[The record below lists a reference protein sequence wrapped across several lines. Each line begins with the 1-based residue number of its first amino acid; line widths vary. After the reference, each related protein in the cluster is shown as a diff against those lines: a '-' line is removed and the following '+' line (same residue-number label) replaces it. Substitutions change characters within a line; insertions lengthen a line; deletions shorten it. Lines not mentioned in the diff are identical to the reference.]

1 MTDMSGGWFRR
12 SMPRGLF
19 GRSLMIIV
27 MPVVLLQAVVTYLL
41 FDRQWEAVT
50 TRISRGVA
58 AQIALFVQSYDT
70 LGPDRFAGEVRRLGE
85 TSFGL
90 VPTLKPGEKIPET
103 ESPAY
108 EVLKQVFVRE
118 LATRTGRP
126 VWIDSDSL
134 DDQVDIRVQLDG
146 AVMQVMAERKRVMS
160 TNTHV
165 WVLWMIGTS
174 LILMSVAVLFLRNQI
189 RPIERLA
196 DAAEAFGKGRDVP
209 DFRPSGATEVR
220 RASLA
225 FLDMR
230 ERISRFVQ
238 QRTDMLAG
246 VSHDLRTPLTRMKLE
261 LAMMKA
267 GPSTEALK
275 GDLEEM
281 ERMLEEYLAFAR
293 GQAGEGASD
302 TDVAQLVRDIVV
314 SAQRKVEKT
323 PEKKVDLEVPSQLVV
338 ELRPNAMRRCVMNLV
353 DNALRHGSHAQ
364 VSASQHDDMVEIAV
378 DDDGPGIPAD
388 RREEAF
394 RPFHRLDT
402 GRTLATGGVGLG
414 LAIARDIARGHGGDI
429 LLGDSKLG
437 GLRAVVRLPV

>member
-1 MTDMSGGWFRR
+1 
-12 SMPRGLF
+12 MPKGLF
-19 GRSLMIIV
+19 GRSLIIIV
-27 MPVVLLQAVVTYLL
+27 MPVVVLQAVVTYLL
-41 FDRQWEAVT
+41 FDRQWETVT

-58 AQIALFVQSYDT
+58 AQVALFVQSYET
-70 LGPDRFAGEVRRLGE
+70 LGPEKFIANAPKLGE

-90 VPTLKPGEKIPET
+90 TPSLKLGERIPET

-108 EVLKQVFVRE
+108 SLLRQVFVNE
-118 LATRTGRP
+118 LGSRIGRP
-126 VWIDSDSL
+126 VWIDSESL
-134 DDQVDIRVQLDG
+134 EDQVEIRIQLDG
-146 AVMQVMAERKRVMS
+146 AVLQVMAERKRVMS

-174 LILMSVAVLFLRNQI
+174 LILLSVAIIFLRNQI

-196 DAAEAFGKGRDVP
+196 DAAEAFGKGRDAP

-230 ERISRFVQ
+230 ERISRYVQ

-261 LAMMKA
+261 LAMMKDSA
-267 GPSTEALK
+267 AMQALK
-275 GDLEEM
+275 GDVEEM

-293 GQAGEGASD
+293 GQAGEGAAE
-302 TDVAQLVRDIVV
+302 TDLGQLLRDVVV
-314 SAQRKVEKT
+314 SAQRKADAKT
-323 PEKKVDLEVPSQLVV
+323 PEKTV
-338 ELRPNAMRRCVMNLV
+338 ELTVKNGILVEVRPNAMRRCVMNLLE
-353 DNALRHGSHAQ
+353 NAIRHGTHSQ
-364 VSASQHDDMVEIAV
+364 VSAVESGTMVEITV

-388 RREEAF
+388 QREEAF
-394 RPFHRLDT
+394 RPFHRLDS
-402 GRTLATGGVGLG
+402 GRTLASGGVGLG

-429 LLGDSKLG
+429 ILGDSTMG

>member
-1 MTDMSGGWFRR
+1 
-12 SMPRGLF
+12 MPRGLF
-19 GRSLMIIV
+19 GRSLLIIV

-58 AQIALFVQSYDT
+58 AQIVLFVQSYEA
-70 LGPDRFAGEVRRLGE
+70 LGPDRFAGEVVRLRE

-90 VPTLKPGEKIPET
+90 VPVIKPGEKIPET

-108 EVLKQVFVRE
+108 GVLKQIFVRE
-118 LATRTGRP
+118 LSTRIGRP

-134 DDQVDIRVQLDG
+134 EDQVDIRIQLDD

-174 LILMSVAVLFLRNQI
+174 LILLGVAVLFLRNQI

-261 LAMMKA
+261 LAMMKDDA
-267 GPSTEALK
+267 SIQALK

-293 GQAGEGASD
+293 GQAGEGAAE
-302 TDVAQLVRDIVV
+302 TDLGQLLRDVVA
-314 SAQRKVEKT
+314 SAQRKADAKASAQ
-323 PEKKVDLEVPSQLVV
+323 KVGLSLKDDLVV
-338 ELRPNAMRRCVMNLV
+338 EVRPNAMRRCLTNLLE
-353 DNALRHGSHAQ
+353 NALRHSTHSEI
-364 VSASQHDDMVEIAV
+364 SAGKSGTIVEIAV

-388 RREEAF
+388 QREEAF
-394 RPFHRLDT
+394 RPFHRLDS
-402 GRTLATGGVGLG
+402 GRTLVSGGVGLG

-429 LLGDSKLG
+429 ILGESRLG

>member
-1 MTDMSGGWFRR
+1 MSRTGLRR
-12 SMPRGLF
+12 WMPRGLF
-19 GRSLMIIV
+19 GRSLLIIV
-27 MPVVLLQAVVTYLL
+27 MPVVILQAVVTYLL

-58 AQIALFVQSYDT
+58 AQIALFVQSYET
-70 LGPDRFAGEVRRLGE
+70 LGPDRFAGEVERLRE
-85 TSFGL
+85 QSFGL
-90 VPTLKPGEKIPET
+90 VPVIRLGAKIPDS
-103 ESPAY
+103 ESPTY

-118 LATRTGRP
+118 LSTRTGRP
-126 VWIDSDSL
+126 VWVDSDSY
-134 DDQVDIRVQLDG
+134 DDVVDIRIQLED
-146 AVMQVMAERKRVMS
+146 AVMQVLVERKRVMS

-165 WVLWMIGTS
+165 WVLWMMGTA
-174 LILMSVAVLFLRNQI
+174 LILLSVAILFLRNQI

-220 RASLA
+220 RAALA

-238 QRTDMLAG
+238 QRTEMLAS

-261 LAMMKA
+261 LAMMKGDDVQA
-267 GPSTEALK
+267 IK
-275 GDLEEM
+275 GDVEEM
-281 ERMLEEYLAFAR
+281 ERMLDEYLAFAR
-293 GQAGEGASD
+293 GQAGEGASE
-302 TDVAQLVRDIVV
+302 TDLGNLLRDVVAN
-314 SAQRKVEKT
+314 AQRKAEAKS
-323 PEKKVDLEVPSQLVV
+323 PDKHV
-338 ELRPNAMRRCVMNLV
+338 ELAVGDGILVEVRPNAMRRCVTNLV
-353 DNALRHGSHAQ
+353 ENALRYGKHSQ
-364 VSASQHDDMVEIAV
+364 VSARQNASMVEIAV
-378 DDDGPGIPAD
+378 DDDGPGIPPD

-402 GRTLATGGVGLG
+402 GRTLASGGVGLG

-429 LLGDSKLG
+429 TLGESKLG

>member
-1 MTDMSGGWFRR
+1 MPRGWFRR

-19 GRSLMIIV
+19 GRSLIIIV
-27 MPVVLLQAVVTYLL
+27 MPVVLLQAVVTYML
-41 FDRQWEAVT
+41 FDRQWETVT

-58 AQIALFVQSYDT
+58 AQIALFVQSYET
-70 LGPDRFAGEVRRLGE
+70 LGPERFASEAAKLGE

-90 VPTLKPGEKIPET
+90 TPTLRPGERIPES

-108 EVLKQVFVRE
+108 DVLKQVFVRE
-118 LATRTGRP
+118 LSSRIGRP
-126 VWIDSDSL
+126 VWVDSYSL
-134 DDQVDIRVQLDG
+134 DDSVEIRVQLEG
-146 AVMQVMAERKRVMS
+146 AVLQVMAERKRVMS

-165 WVLWMIGTS
+165 WVLWMIGTA
-174 LILMSVAVLFLRNQI
+174 LLLLSVAIIFLRNQI

-196 DAAEAFGKGRDVP
+196 DAAEALGKGRDVP

-230 ERISRFVQ
+230 ERILRFVQ

-261 LAMMKA
+261 LAMMGASDDIKA
-267 GPSTEALK
+267 LTN
-275 GDLEEM
+275 DVEEM
-281 ERMLEEYLAFAR
+281 ERMLDEYLAFAR
-293 GQAGEGASD
+293 GQAGEGASEID
-302 TDVAQLVRDIVV
+302 IGQLLRDVAA
-314 SAQRKVEKT
+314 SAQRKADAKAPSKAVDV
-323 PEKKVDLEVPSQLVV
+323 KVSGDLVMEV
-338 ELRPNAMRRCVMNLV
+338 RPNALRRCVMNLV
-353 DNALRHGSHAQ
+353 ENALRHGTHAQ

-378 DDDGPGIPAD
+378 DDDGPGIPAEQ
-388 RREEAF
+388 REEVF

-402 GRTLATGGVGLG
+402 GRTLSSGGVGLG
-414 LAIARDIARGHGGDI
+414 LAIARDIARGHGGEI
-429 LLGDSKLG
+429 TLADSKLG

>member
-1 MTDMSGGWFRR
+1 
-12 SMPRGLF
+12 MPRGLF

-27 MPVVLLQAVVTYLL
+27 MPVVVLQAVVTYML
-41 FDRQWEAVT
+41 FDRQWETVT

-58 AQIALFVQSYDT
+58 AQIALFVQSYET
-70 LGPDRFAGEVRRLGE
+70 LGSDRFIEDAPKLGE

-90 VPTLKPGEKIPET
+90 RPVLKRGERIPDT

-108 EVLKQVFVRE
+108 DVLKQVFVRE
-118 LATRTGRP
+118 LSARIGRP
-126 VWIDSDSL
+126 VWIDSDSI
-134 DDQVDIRVQLDG
+134 DDEVDIRVQLDG
-146 AVMQVMAERKRVMS
+146 AVLQVMAERKRVMS

-165 WVLWMIGTS
+165 WVLWMMGTAM
-174 LILMSVAVLFLRNQI
+174 ILLSVAILFLRNQI

-196 DAAEAFGKGRDVP
+196 DAAEALGKGRDVP

-230 ERISRFVQ
+230 ERILRFVQ

-261 LAMMKA
+261 LAMMGGNDDIK
-267 GPSTEALK
+267 ALK
-275 GDLEEM
+275 SDVEEM
-281 ERMLEEYLAFAR
+281 ERMLDEYLAFAR

-302 TDVAQLVRDIVV
+302 TDVGQLVRDVAA
-314 SAQRKVEKT
+314 SAQRKADAREPRKAIDVNT
-323 PEKKVDLEVPSQLVV
+323 SGDLVIEV
-338 ELRPNAMRRCVMNLV
+338 RPNALRRCVMNLV
-353 DNALRHGSHAQ
+353 ENAMRHGTHAQ
-364 VSASQHDDMVEIAV
+364 LSATQHGNMVEIAV
-378 DDDGPGIPAD
+378 EDDGPGIPPEQ
-388 RREEAF
+388 REEAF

-402 GRTLATGGVGLG
+402 GRTLSKGGVGLG

-429 LLGDSKLG
+429 ILGKSDLG
-437 GLRAVVRLPV
+437 GLRAVVKLPV

>member
-1 MTDMSGGWFRR
+1 MSRGWFRR

-19 GRSLMIIV
+19 GRSLAIIV
-27 MPVVLLQAVVTYLL
+27 MPVVVLQAVVTYLL
-41 FDRQWEAVT
+41 FDRQWDAVT

-58 AQIALFVQSYDT
+58 AQIALFVQSYET
-70 LGPDRFAGEVRRLGE
+70 LGPEKFAGEAARLKE

-90 VPTLKPGEKIPET
+90 VPMVKPGERIPET
-103 ESPAY
+103 ESPTY

-118 LATRTGRP
+118 LQTRTGRP
-126 VWIDSDSL
+126 VWVDSESL
-134 DDQVDIRVQLDG
+134 DDEVDIRVQLDG
-146 AVMQVMAERKRVMS
+146 AVMQIMAERKRVMS

-165 WVLWMIGTS
+165 WVLWSMGTA
-174 LILMSVAVLFLRNQI
+174 LILLSVAVLFLRNQI

-209 DFRPSGATEVR
+209 DFRPAGATEVR
-220 RASLA
+220 RAGLA
-225 FLDMR
+225 FLDMK

-261 LAMMKA
+261 LAMMKDHSA
-267 GPSTEALK
+267 EALK

-281 ERMLEEYLAFAR
+281 EHMLEEYLAFAR

-302 TDVAQLVRDIVV
+302 TDIGQLVRDV
-314 SAQRKVEKT
+314 AAGAARKADSKT
-323 PEKKVDLEVPSQLVV
+323 PNKKVDVTVGTDLVLEV
-338 ELRPNAMRRCVMNLV
+338 RPNAMRRCVTNLV
-353 DNALRHGSHAQ
+353 ENALRYGNRAA
-364 VSASQHDDMVEIAV
+364 VSANLHDDVVEIAV
-378 DDDGPGIPAD
+378 EDDGPGIPAD

-394 RPFHRLDT
+394 RPFHRLDS
-402 GRTLATGGVGLG
+402 GRTLAQGAGVGLG

-429 LLGDSKLG
+429 LLGESRLG

>member
-1 MTDMSGGWFRR
+1 MPRGWFRR
-12 SMPRGLF
+12 SMPKGLF

-58 AQIALFVQSYDT
+58 AQIVLFVQSYEA
-70 LGPDRFAGEVRRLGE
+70 LGPDRFAGEVERLRE

-90 VPTLKPGEKIPET
+90 VPVIKPGEKLPET

-108 EVLKQVFVRE
+108 EVLKQIFGRE
-118 LATRTGRP
+118 LSTRIGRP

-134 DDQVDIRVQLDG
+134 EDQVDIRIQLDG

-220 RASLA
+220 RAALA

-261 LAMMKA
+261 LAMMKQD
-267 GPSTEALK
+267 PSIQALK
-275 GDLEEM
+275 DDVEEM
-281 ERMLEEYLAFAR
+281 GRMLEEYLAFAR
-293 GQAGEGASD
+293 GQAGEGAAE
-302 TDVAQLVRDIVV
+302 TDLGQLLRDVVASV
-314 SAQRKVEKT
+314 QRKADAKT
-323 PEKKVDLEVPSQLVV
+323 PEKHV
-338 ELRPNAMRRCVMNLV
+338 ELAVGEDLLVEVRPNALRRCVMNLV
-353 DNALRHGSHAQ
+353 ENAMRHATRST
-364 VSASQHDDMVEIAV
+364 VSAGQVGDVVEIAV
-378 DDDGPGIPAD
+378 DDDGPGIPPD

-402 GRTLATGGVGLG
+402 GRTLASGGVGLG
-414 LAIARDIARGHGGDI
+414 LAIARDIARGHGGDVT
-429 LLGDSKLG
+429 LGDSKLG
-437 GLRAVVRLPV
+437 GLRAVVKLPV